1 VQWKRLA
8 GAARPR
14 FPPGVGRV
22 YLQEPFILSGVDDQQ
37 PDIHHRKELFTSRNP
52 LDPAS
57 VAYQLLRFALASR
70 HPEPRMFR
78 QPDQLK
84 GSYDAV
90 IIGAGGHG
98 LAAAYYLAR
107 DHGITDVAVLE
118 KGYIGGG
125 NTGRNTTII
134 RSNYLTPEGVAFY
147 DESVRLWQDLAT
159 DFDLNIF
166 YSTRGHFTLAHT
178 DSAVRTMRWR
188 AEVNKHLGVNSELVG
203 PEAVKAACP
212 QIDLSCG
219 GHAPILGALFHA
231 PGAIARHDAV
241 AWGYGRGADRRGVEI
256 HQKTEV
262 LGIDVEGGKVRGVRT
277 SRGYVSTP
285 KVLSATA
292 GSTPRITA
300 MVGLRTPLY
309 VHPLQAMVTEPMK
322 PWLDPI
328 LVSGSLHVYV
338 SQSARGELV
347 MGASLDPY
355 ELHSTRSTL
364 DFTEGLATHMLDMFP
379 FLSHA
384 RVNRQWAGMAD
395 MTPDFAPIMGRTPVE
410 GFYLDAGWGTWG
422 FKATPVCGKTMS
434 YTVANDRDHDLIRG
448 FGLSRFERYELTG
461 EKGAA
466 SVGH

>member
-1 VQWKRLA
+1 MF
-8 GAARPR
+8 GIHAA
-14 FPPGVGRV
+14 
-22 YLQEPFILSGVDDQQ
+22 
-37 PDIHHRKELFTSRNP
+37 
-52 LDPAS
+52 
-57 VAYQLLRFALASR
+57 
-70 HPEPRMFR
+70 
-78 QPDQLK
+78 LK
-84 GSYDAV
+84 PTYDAV

-107 DHGITDVAVLE
+107 DHRLRNVAVLE
-118 KGYIGGG
+118 RGYIGGG

-147 DESVRLWQDLAT
+147 DESVRLWQDLAA
-159 DFDLNIF
+159 DFDLNLF

-188 AEVNKHLGVNSELVG
+188 AEVNKHLGVDSELVW
-203 PEAVKAACP
+203 PEDVSKACP
-212 QIDLSCG
+212 HIDLSCG
-219 GHAPILGALFHA
+219 GHAPILGALYHA

-262 LGIDVEGGKVRGVRT
+262 LGIDIEGGRVKGVRT
-277 SRGYVSTP
+277 NRGHIATP
-285 KVLSATA
+285 KVLCAVA
-292 GSTPRITA
+292 GSTPRIA
-300 MVGLRTPLY
+300 EMVGIRTPIY
-309 VHPLQAMVTEPMK
+309 IHPLQAMVTEPMK

-328 LVSGSLHVYV
+328 FVSGSLHIYV

-364 DFTEGLATHMLDMFP
+364 DFVEDLAAHMLDMFP

-384 RVNRQWAGMAD
+384 KVNRQWAGMAD
-395 MTPDFAPIMGRTPVE
+395 MTPDFAPIMGKTPVQ
-410 GFYLDAGWGTWG
+410 GFYIDSGWGTWG
-422 FKATPVCGKTMS
+422 FKATPVCGKTMA
-434 YTVANDRDHDLIRG
+434 YTMANDRDHELIKG
-448 FGLSRFERYELTG
+448 FRLSRFAEYELTG